1 MNLKLASLE
10 YVASKQSMGMRFKTE
25 ATILRAFV
33 KQMGDAVAVAAVTS
47 TNVNRYLTGRKAK
60 PVTLFW
66 HRKHDALKGFWEF
79 AIRRGYTDR
88 SPVPV
93 RRAKEPVPF
102 APYIYSR
109 EELKRLLDGVTSYQK
124 KLVKLEPIT
133 LRSMLLLIYGAGLRA
148 SEALHLTCGDV
159 DLSALTLT
167 IRVSKF
173 YKTRRIALSTQLCSV
188 LAEYGHN
195 RQQGEYDR
203 SDAAPFFTYKDGSS
217 VVGWA
222 LDDAFLRLRNH
233 VGVKR
238 QNARY
243 QPRLHDLRHT
253 FAVHRLTAWYRTG
266 ADVQS
271 LLPGLSTHLGHVC
284 LKGTQRYLTMTP
296 ELLAEAS
303 LRFEGYAQEV
313 LHG

>member
-10 YVASKQSMGMRFKTE
+10 YVALKQSMGMRFETE

-33 KQMGDAVAVAAVTS
+33 KQMGDAVAVASMTS
-47 TNVNRYLTGRKAK
+47 KDVLRYLNGHKGD

-93 RRAKEPVPF
+93 RRAKEPVRF
-102 APYIYSR
+102 VPYIYTR
-109 EELKRLLDGVTSYQK
+109 EELKKLLDGVTSYQK
-124 KLVKLEPIT
+124 KWLKLEPVT
-133 LRSMLLLIYGAGLRA
+133 LRAMLLLIYGAGLRT
-148 SEALHLTCGDV
+148 SEALHLTCADV
-159 DLSALTLT
+159 DLSDATLT
-167 IRVSKF
+167 IRESKF
-173 YKTRRIALSTQLCSV
+173 YKTRRIALNVQLCGV
-188 LAEYGHN
+188 LSEYHHN
-195 RQQGEYDR
+195 RRQNEHDR
-203 SDAAPFFTYKDGSS
+203 SDGAPFFTYKDGGA
-217 VVGWA
+217 VARFV
-222 LDDAFLRLRNH
+222 LEDAFLRLRNH
-233 VGVKR
+233 VGVTR

-266 ADVQS
+266 ADVQR
-271 LLPGLSTHLGHVC
+271 LLPGLSTHLGHLC
-284 LKGTQRYLTMTP
+284 LKGTQHYLTMTP

>member
-1 MNLKLASLE
+1 MNLKLATLE
-10 YVASKQSMGMRFKTE
+10 YAALKQSMGMKFETE

-33 KQMGDAVAVAAVTS
+33 KQMGDAVAVVTVTS
-47 TNVNRYLTGRKAK
+47 KDVLRYLNGRKAG

-66 HRKHDALKGFWEF
+66 HRKHDVLKGFWEF

-102 APYIYSR
+102 VPYIYTR

-124 KLVKLEPIT
+124 KWLKLEPVT
-133 LRSMLLLIYGAGLRA
+133 LRAMLLLIYGAGLRTGE
-148 SEALHLTCGDV
+148 SIRLTCADV
-159 DLSALTLT
+159 DLTDATLT
-167 IRVSKF
+167 IRESKF
-173 YKTRRIALSTQLCSV
+173 YKTRRIALNVQLCGV
-188 LAEYGHN
+188 LAEYDRN
-195 RQQGEYDR
+195 RRQMEHDR
-203 SDAAPFFTYKDGSS
+203 SDAAPFFCYKNGAS
-217 VVGWA
+217 VARFV
-222 LDDAFLRLRNH
+222 LEDAFLRLRDH
-233 VGVKR
+233 VGVNR
-238 QNARY
+238 SNARY

-266 ADVQS
+266 ANVQN
-271 LLPGLSTHLGHVC
+271 LLPALSTHLGHVS
-284 LKGTQRYLTMTP
+284 LKGTQHYLTMTP